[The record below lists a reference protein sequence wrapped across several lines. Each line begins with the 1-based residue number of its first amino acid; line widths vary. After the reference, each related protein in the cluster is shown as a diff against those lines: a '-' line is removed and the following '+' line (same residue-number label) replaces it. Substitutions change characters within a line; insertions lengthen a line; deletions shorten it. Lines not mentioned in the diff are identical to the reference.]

1 MKVEINEEI
10 CVDQE
15 VERRMSA
22 VDLSKCIL
30 GTSLAP
36 YMRKT
41 HRNGK
46 HLIGNHN
53 LAYDGFE
60 IKCIDQRR

>member
-1 MKVEINEEI
+1 
-10 CVDQE
+10 
-15 VERRMSA
+15 MSA

-36 YMRKT
+36 YMRTT

-53 LAYDGFE
+53 LSYNGFE
-60 IKCIDQRR
+60 IKCIDRRR